1 MFSLMP
7 NAKQFSEVIV
17 LIPGIHILANT
28 QHCQFLNFSQ
38 FMNIWQQCNV
48 ILSFSPLL
56 LINLS
61 MFVFLY
67 CSFGWSLEEYL
78 FKYPAKLSFGSM
90 FYLLICRSSSYILDM
105 SFLLVIYV
113 TNIFSHS
120 VVCLFI
126 LLIMSYVEEKYNL
139 MQPNILMFS
148 LW

>member
-1 MFSLMP
+1 M
-7 NAKQFSEVIV
+7 
-17 LIPGIHILANT
+17 T
-28 QHCQFLNFSQ
+28 
-38 FMNIWQQCNV
+38 
-48 ILSFSPLL
+48 LSFSPLL

-61 MFVFLY
+61 MFSFLY

-90 FYLLICRSSSYILDM
+90 FYLRICRSSSYILDM

-148 LW
+148 LWFLLGSVYELFHCPKFMKIFCYVFFQKKFTKCIVLPFT